1 MYNKKLES
9 KKRQMSAGEME
20 NNKRV
25 QEERTYYCS
34 NCGDLLSIHDLVN
47 GTCTCQPLSPLLVI
61 NKKIRYKKYK
71 TNNQMQLEFMYRL
84 KDMCYCCHAKQP
96 FSYVI
101 KETKK
106 SILVE
111 LGEEDN
117 HELIAELDIT
127 LETNLNA
134 FMLNLAMFEVMEL
147 ATGVG
152 EVGERLLQL
161 VDMGRVVG
169 LRMAKDLNYYSM
181 YSLQSTLDLYLS
193 SLK

>member
-1 MYNKKLES
+1 MYNKKLEN
-9 KKRQMSAGEME
+9 KKKIISAGEME
-20 NNKRV
+20 NNKRA

-34 NCGDLLSIHDLVN
+34 NCGDLLSINDLVN

-61 NKKIRYKKYK
+61 NRKIRYKEYK
-71 TNNQMQLEFMYRL
+71 TNNQTQTEFMYRL
-84 KDMCYCCHAKQP
+84 KDMCYCCPAQTP
-96 FSYVI
+96 FANVI
-101 KETKK
+101 EETKR

-111 LGEEDN
+111 LGAEDN
-117 HELIAELDIT
+117 QTLIAELDKT

-134 FMLNLAMFEVMEL
+134 FMLNLTLFEVMEL

-161 VDMGRVVG
+161 IDMGRVVG

-181 YSLQSTLDLYLS
+181 YSLQSTLDLYLAT
-193 SLK
+193 LK